1 MRSQQGTIPGNM
13 ERVISLGMSGGGGMS
28 LILGTSGDS
37 PLYEPYLEAIGM
49 NFTVEGAHFL
59 EGDVFGKP

>member
-1 MRSQQGTIPGNM
+1 M